1 MIGYVKS
8 KDTKKIQKVHQHLQ
22 EIGAKLDV
30 DLYGNNS
37 TAIDFFISTPFYNYD
52 RVDYEEDIL
61 GYPHFKRIKIKDVM
75 KTESWEDV
83 VRLIENATR

>member
-22 EIGAKLDV
+22 EIGAKLDM

-37 TAIDFFISTPFYNYD
+37 TAIEFFISTPFSNYD
-52 RVDYEEDIL
+52 RVDYDKRWKEDP
-61 GYPHFKRIKIKDVM
+61 YFKRIKIKDVM
-75 KTESWEDV
+75 NTESWKEV
-83 VRLIENATR
+83 LTLIKGEV